1 MNVCR
6 KTKKKDKFCNSAQ
19 INSLSACMEGDQ
31 NYHLMV
37 TTSLAFKVTQV
48 KGMQNDC
55 FAHLSRLGV
64 ESKMKTTVVN
74 D

>member
-1 MNVCR
+1 MGGGS
-6 KTKKKDKFCNSAQ
+6 K
-19 INSLSACMEGDQ
+19 LSYNGDNIASIQ
-31 NYHLMV
+31 
-37 TTSLAFKVTQV
+37 VTQV
-48 KGMQNDC
+48 KRMQNDC

>member
-1 MNVCR
+1 MGGGSIIV
-6 KTKKKDKFCNSAQ
+6 
-19 INSLSACMEGDQ
+19 IYGDNIASIQ
-31 NYHLMV
+31 
-37 TTSLAFKVTQV
+37 VTQV
-48 KGMQNDC
+48 KRMQNDC